1 MTEKWCEIQ
10 GKLDLAQVSGVF
22 KLSKLELLKFYCI
35 WKKQKKKNDG
45 VMCVFVYSILHTT
58 ALGNI

>member
-35 WKKQKKKNDG
+35 WKKQKKKKRWGDVRFCLQYFTHNSFG
-45 VMCVFVYSILHTT
+45 
-58 ALGNI
+58 